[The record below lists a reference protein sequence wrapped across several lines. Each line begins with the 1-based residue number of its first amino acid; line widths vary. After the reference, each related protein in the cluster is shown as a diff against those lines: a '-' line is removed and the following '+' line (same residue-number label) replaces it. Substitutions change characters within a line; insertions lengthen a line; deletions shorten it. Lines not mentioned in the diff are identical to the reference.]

1 MFKFLEKFLF
11 VFFITQNIVFAGY
24 NDILIAD
31 IQYDWINKSDVEKQ
45 EIINEISDMLFE
57 TKLEAKSDFKAQ
69 LKDFLNLL
77 KYLLV

>member
-1 MFKFLEKFLF
+1 MFKFLGKLLF

-45 EIINEISDMLFE
+45 EIL
-57 TKLEAKSDFKAQ
+57 KL
-69 LKDFLNLL
+69 N
-77 KYLLV
+77 

>member
-31 IQYDWINKSDVEKQ
+31 IQYDWINKS
-45 EIINEISDMLFE
+45 
-57 TKLEAKSDFKAQ
+57 
-69 LKDFLNLL
+69 LKR
-77 KYLLV
+77 